1 MVTAT
6 LTIVN
11 TSGTL
16 TLVTST
22 ASLAKANSVMRL
34 RSKVDEASDEVQHNV
49 GFDIASVHVLE
60 YGQFTIHQSFR
71 RFI

>member
-1 MVTAT
+1 
-6 LTIVN
+6 
-11 TSGTL
+11 
-16 TLVTST
+16 
-22 ASLAKANSVMRL
+22 MRL

-60 YGQFTIHQSFR
+60 YGQFTIHQSLR